1 MKSKAHAEITLLME
15 ALAFSAHKH
24 RNQRRKDVDA
34 SPYINHPIALARVL
48 AVEGGVTDHK
58 TLAASILH
66 DTLEDTETT
75 YEELK
80 EKFGRIIAETVRE
93 VSDDR
98 TLSKAERKRLQVE
111 HAALLSRRARL
122 VKLADKTCN
131 VRDVASHPPHG
142 WDLARRREYFDWAKN
157 VVDRIRGTHE
167 RLEAAFD
174 EAYAGRP

>member
-1 MKSKAHAEITLLME
+1 MKGKAHAEITLLMD
-15 ALAFSAHKH
+15 ALAFSAYKH

-58 TLAASILH
+58 TLAAAILH

-80 EKFGRIIAETVRE
+80 EKFGRVIAQAVRE
-93 VSDDR
+93 VSDDK
-98 TLSKAERKRLQVE
+98 TLSKLDRKRLQIE
-111 HAALLSRRARL
+111 HARHLSRRARL

-131 VRDVASHPPHG
+131 VRDMASHPPHG
-142 WDLARRREYFDWAKN
+142 WDLARRREYFDWAKK
-157 VVDRIRGTHE
+157 VVDQIRGTSAH
-167 RLEAAFD
+167 LEVAFD
-174 EAYAGRP
+174 EAFAARP